1 VAKTHDGLAK
11 VLSRGSVHDQLE
23 HIGALPALS
32 TPEEFRQLLASEV
45 VKWRAVVKAAGLEPS

>member
-1 VAKTHDGLAK
+1 
-11 VLSRGSVHDQLE
+11 VHDQLE
-23 HIGALPALS
+23 HIGALPGLS